1 MHKQNDAQKPFVV
14 VDGVSYINEAMIR
27 DSAMSVKLSSKATDE
42 AGRSMVELD
51 LSSGSITLRSRA
63 EGNEQCH
70 QGMAGQVIVDSARW
84 AIRLSRDE
92 SGRYFAAGVGLGVDQ
107 VLQEL
112 NSCIADSKLADPLK
126 EKIELMEAVK
136 EAAMKGARAG
146 YEAVLKDF
154 GKHSS

>member
-1 MHKQNDAQKPFVV
+1 MQSNSKPFIV
-14 VDGVSYINEAMIR
+14 VDGVTYINEAMIR

-42 AGRSMVELD
+42 AGRPVVELD

-63 EGNEQCH
+63 EGNDQCH
-70 QGMAGQVIVDSARW
+70 QGMTGQMIVDSARW
-84 AIRLSRDE
+84 AIHLSRDE

-126 EKIELMEAVK
+126 EKIELLDAIK
-136 EAAMKGARAG
+136 EAAMNGARAG
-146 YEAVLKDF
+146 FQAVLKEF
-154 GKHSS
+154 GKRSS